1 MICMFCNECKK
12 RDSCKSL
19 CASALKYV
27 NQDWVW
33 RKEKVLIDDMDQFS
47 EYDTMPY
54 TSSVEFKFPLGIL
67 TEKQKRVA
75 VLYYQE
81 KKTQQEIADMFGT
94 TKQAISDMLYNIQNI
109 VIKVIHK
116 INID

>member
-1 MICMFCNECKK
+1 MFCNECKK

-67 TEKQKRVA
+67 TEKQKEVV
-75 VLYYQE
+75 VLYYQK
-81 KKTQQEIADMFGT
+81 KKTQQEIADMLGIARNT
-94 TKQAISDMLYNIQNI
+94 VSYRLNS
-109 VIKVIHK
+109 IKK
-116 INID
+116 KMDEYYK

>member
-1 MICMFCNECKK
+1 MFCNECKK

-81 KKTQQEIADMFGT
+81 KKTQQEIADMFGI
-94 TKQAISDMLYNIQNI
+94 KQSAISKMLKYIED
-109 VIKVIHK
+109 VVLEYLS
-116 INID
+116 